1 MDIKILLS
9 IYNKPWLI
17 EPAAGIQL
25 LDAWQKIKS
34 GEIKTLETGQES
46 RQNSNSKFF
55 NLSGVR
61 VAPANTWDMRDFK
74 GFAGAKVAV
83 IPVQGALMRAD
94 YCGAL
99 GTATLMNLTQQAI
112 DTPSVNTIVYVMDS
126 PGGTASGN
134 ESFSNLIRSTSKR
147 TVCMVDELMC
157 SAAYWIGSACDEIY
171 ASSSTAVIGSIGT
184 MCTLYDDTAAMEKE
198 GVVLREY
205 YATESKD
212 KNAMI
217 TEAVKGNG
225 EKLVKEMLDPMNNI
239 FLSSVRQNRGAKLNE
254 GTLTG
259 KTYLAQEAI
268 NVGLIDGIKTI
279 TEVLQTKNTNK
290 MTSAEYKMQFPAA
303 YAEILNEG
311 RQAERDRVASWN
323 AWRDV
328 DPESVDK
335 GIADGTEFGGRQVSE
350 FSAKAANNAR
360 ASAVVADSPAPIPHA
375 TPTAVRT
382 EAEIAADAEEAE
394 LMAAINKKYNIK

>member
-17 EPAAGIQL
+17 EPSAGVQL

-34 GEIKTLETGQES
+34 GEVKSLETGDKGS
-46 RQNSNSKFF
+46 SNDNSKFF

-61 VAPANTWDMRDFK
+61 VAPSNTWDLRDFK

-83 IPVQGALMRAD
+83 IPVQGALMRSD

-99 GTATLMNLTQQAI
+99 GTSTLMNLTQQAI
-112 DTPSVNTIVYVMDS
+112 DTQSVDTIVYVMDS

-157 SAAYWIGSACDEIY
+157 SAAYWIGSACKEVY

-184 MCTLYDDTAAMEKE
+184 MCTLYDDTAAMEKQ

-212 KNAMI
+212 KNAII
-217 TEAVKGNG
+217 TEAIKGNG
-225 EKLVKEMLDPMNNI
+225 ESLIKEMLDPMNNI
-239 FLSSVRQNRGAKLNE
+239 FMSSVRQNRGARLNE
-254 GTLTG
+254 STLTG
-259 KTYLAQEAI
+259 KTYLAEEAI
-268 NVGLIDGIKTI
+268 NVGLIDGIKTLN
-279 TEVLQTKNTNK
+279 EVLQTKTINK
-290 MTSAEYKMQFPAA
+290 MTSSEYKMQFPAA
-303 YAEILNEG
+303 YAEIVNEG

-323 AWRDV
+323 AWRDT
-328 DPESVDK
+328 DPEAVDK
-335 GIADGTEFGGRQVSE
+335 GIADGSEFGSRQVSE
-350 FSAKAANNAR
+350 FSAKAANKAR
-360 ASAVVADSPAPIPHA
+360 AAAATADNPQDIPHA
-375 TPTAVRT
+375 TVVPVRT
-382 EAEIAADAEEAE
+382 EAEIASDAEEVE